1 MLTLYQAE
9 WCPFSSA
16 VREVL
21 TELGVDFVAKQ
32 VEPWPANRAALRE
45 QTGGDQIPTL
55 VADNGSVHRGT
66 RAIFQYL
73 ATFTAWPY
81 AAAHRRRFAEH
92 LPAREADVAGQL
104 IERFPRE
111 ERGAE
116 PNADEKLSVKDVP
129 EQHRYELF
137 LGDRKVGHAVYRRRN
152 GTIVFTHTEVVPACE
167 GRGYGTVLAKAVL
180 DDARAHGFHVRP
192 LCPFIAHVINQ
203 NPEYEDLLEVR

>member
-21 TELGVDFVAKQ
+21 TELGVDFMARQ
-32 VEPWPANRAALRE
+32 VEPWPAGRARLRE
-45 QTGGDQIPTL
+45 LTGGDQIPTL
-55 VADNGSVHRGT
+55 VAEDGVVYPGT

-73 ATFTAWPY
+73 ATFPAWEH
-81 AAAHRRRFAEH
+81 AAGHRRRFVEH

-111 ERGAE
+111 EPGPE
-116 PNADEKLSVKDVP
+116 PAAGEELTVRDVP
-129 EQHRYELF
+129 KRRRYELF
-137 LGDRKVGHAVYRRRN
+137 LGDRKVGHAAYRRRN

-167 GRGYGTVLAKAVL
+167 GRGYGTVLAKAAL
-180 DDARAHGFHVRP
+180 DDARAQGLRVRP
-192 LCPFIAHVINQ
+192 LCPFIAHVIEQ
-203 NPEYEDLLEVR
+203 NPEYQQLVEG